1 MNLKLQP
8 LPTNGHNGNG
18 HNGNGHNGNGHNG
31 NGHNGNGHNGG
42 AKVGAVA
49 VAPVAYQPPV
59 RGYDEEFVVTDA
71 YRRSLPDLQNGPAS
85 LIQGSPVAIQQVGIH
100 NFRLPLRY
108 AAAGGEVLM
117 LETSVTGAV
126 SLEAHKKGINMSRIM
141 RSFYDHSDEVFS
153 LDTLG
158 QILRSY
164 RRDLDSLDAHVTLR
178 FSYPLRKESLRSG
191 LLGYQYYEVA
201 MEARMDRE
209 GVVRQFLHLDFVYSS
224 TCPCSY
230 ELSQHAIATRNVAA
244 VPHSQRSVARV
255 TVELDGPLSIEE
267 LRDLCLAALKT
278 ETQVMVK
285 REDEQAFA
293 ELNAAYLKF
302 VEDAARLLHQEL
314 DRHHSVRDFKVV
326 ASHQESLHSH
336 DAVSVIVKGIP
347 GGLRAEVEPATF
359 ATLIHR

>member
-1 MNLKLQP
+1 MTVKLQP
-8 LPTNGHNGNG
+8 IGNNGYNGTRAQNG
-18 HNGNGHNGNGHNG
+18 YGQTENGRR
-31 NGHNGNGHNGG
+31 G
-42 AKVGAVA
+42 ATAPATEAPAGYQAPKRFYDRDFVA
-49 VAPVAYQPPV
+49 T
-59 RGYDEEFVVTDA
+59 EA
-71 YRRSLPDLQNGPAS
+71 YRRTLPDLQNGPAS
-85 LIQGSPVAIQQVGIH
+85 LIQGSVVSIQQVGIH

-108 AAAGGEVLM
+108 AAAGEALM
-117 LETSVTGAV
+117 LETAVTGTV

-141 RSFYDHSDEVFS
+141 RTFYEHSNELFT
-153 LDTLG
+153 LDTLAE
-158 QILRSY
+158 ILQSY
-164 RRDLDSLDAHVTLR
+164 RRDLDSLDAHLTLR
-178 FSYPLRKESLRSG
+178 FSYPLPKESLRSG
-191 LLGYQYYEVA
+191 LIGYQYYDVA

-209 GVVRQFLHLDFVYSS
+209 GEVRKYLHLDFVYSS

-267 LRDLCLAALKT
+267 LRDLCLAALQT
-278 ETQVMVK
+278 ETQVLVK

-302 VEDAARLLHQEL
+302 VEDAVRLLHYEL
-314 DRHHSVRDFKVV
+314 DGHPSIRDFKVV

-347 GGLRAEVEPATF
+347 GGLRAEVEPSTF